1 MLDIKNIEHYNDT
14 LDTSLVNVCMKI
26 VGIMNYYI
34 LYANETSFTDP
45 GFTEKGVDII
55 LNVFAM
61 ILLYTKN
68 IELTVEYTNNSI
80 YYFIEYI
87 NQISNN
93 NADFVF
99 VNLTLKDAVLYVYR
113 KSIFEIDSDRRK
125 VYVPRPDEHVFFD
138 LVNQFITMYSV
149 ILHEFVSNDNYSGLD
164 VDSLKAYL
172 YKINAYIMTLFNT
185 IETYTDVGDTDHR
198 DLSEEDRHVLYSVT
212 YDGFIHMRDNLSK
225 ESTEPIDNKF
235 TPTSCVSYDSMCEK
249 IKIMVF
255 DHSDSLMNDL

>member
-1 MLDIKNIEHYNDT
+1 MLDIKNIENYNDT
-14 LDTSLVNVCMKI
+14 VDTSLFNVCMKI

-45 GFTEKGVDII
+45 GFTEKGIDII

-68 IELTVEYTNNSI
+68 IELTAEYTNNSI

-138 LVNQFITMYSV
+138 LVNQFITMYSL
-149 ILHEFVSNDNYSGLD
+149 ILHEFVSNENYGGLD
-164 VDSLKAYL
+164 VVSLKAYL

-185 IETYTDVGDTDHR
+185 IETYADVGDTDHG
-198 DLSEEDRHVLYSVT
+198 DLSEEDRHVLYSDT
-212 YDGFIHMRDNLSK
+212 YDGFFTCETTFQKNQTTLLTKGSHQHRLSA
-225 ESTEPIDNKF
+225 T
-235 TPTSCVSYDSMCEK
+235 TPCA
-249 IKIMVF
+249 IK
-255 DHSDSLMNDL
+255 